1 MALTFA
7 MQSLMRWACDRLKGF
22 WRVAA
27 ADLFLFLSFIGTVN
41 VWRGVWQLCDLYF
54 LKGTFH
60 LIPFTLQNT
69 KKNCLIH
76 RLANIKQCYDA

>member
-54 LKGTFH
+54 LKGDFASQRLYFGDTF
-60 LIPFTLQNT
+60 I
-69 KKNCLIH
+69 
-76 RLANIKQCYDA
+76 

>member
-27 ADLFLFLSFIGTVN
+27 ADIFLFLSFIGTVN

-54 LKGTFH
+54 LKGSAFKRKVDFINDNFSLF
-60 LIPFTLQNT
+60 LISHPQT
-69 KKNCLIH
+69 H
-76 RLANIKQCYDA
+76 RY